1 MANKKSTG
9 TQRRKSRKRSSGFGY
24 HRRSAALITMILV
37 LLGCVLTVN
46 AVTLQAK
53 NKSYKQQEAELK
65 AQINEQKE
73 RAEEIKEYEEYV
85 KTDEY
90 IKEVA
95 GEKLGL
101 VDPNEII
108 FKPAQ

>member
-1 MANKKSTG
+1 M
-9 TQRRKSRKRSSGFGY
+9 
-24 HRRSAALITMILV
+24 
-37 LLGCVLTVN
+37 N

-95 GEKLGL
+95 EEKLGL

>member
-1 MANKKSTG
+1 M
-9 TQRRKSRKRSSGFGY
+9 
-24 HRRSAALITMILV
+24 
-37 LLGCVLTVN
+37 N

-85 KTDEY
+85 KTERVH
-90 IKEVA
+90 KRSC
-95 GEKLGL
+95 
-101 VDPNEII
+101 
-108 FKPAQ
+108 